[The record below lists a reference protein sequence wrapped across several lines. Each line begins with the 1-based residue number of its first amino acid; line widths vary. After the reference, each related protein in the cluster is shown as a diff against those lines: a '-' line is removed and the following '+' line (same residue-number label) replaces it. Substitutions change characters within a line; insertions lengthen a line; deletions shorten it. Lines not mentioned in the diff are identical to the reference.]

1 MRRNETVLVYAVTGL
16 LIVIL
21 GIAVIF
27 GEESARAS
35 KSGESAKVDGERRD
49 GQGLLEE
56 TNAED
61 LGMTPAAKVPAG
73 EEEKPPAG
81 EPTVDPTVK
90 PTVDPAVDPAVKT
103 SDAVAGD
110 LKQPITS
117 DVTEDDPGGPVPLV
131 TPTVHDRVI
140 RVLGTSKR
148 DGQYRIVTA
157 RQDDRLSTLVE
168 RWCGGLDALPTVEAL
183 NEDLKAG
190 KPIPGGRQVLVPW
203 TDDEVLLEA
212 LKERRQKAAEIER
225 KQGEL
230 YTLKRGESLWKI
242 AVNKVGSRK
251 APAYIQAIVKRNPE
265 LEDPDTVRE
274 GQKIRLPPVA
284 TPVR

>member
-35 KSGESAKVDGERRD
+35 KSGENAKVDDERRD
-49 GQGLLEE
+49 GQGLLEG

-73 EEEKPPAG
+73 GEDGKEDGEEDGEEEKPPAV
-81 EPTVDPTVK
+81 EPTAKPTVE
-90 PTVDPAVDPAVKT
+90 PGVDPAVEPAVKT
-103 SDAVAGD
+103 GDTVAGD

-117 DVTEDDPGGPVPLV
+117 DVTEDDPVGQVPLV

-168 RWCGGLDALPTVEAL
+168 RWCGSLDALPTVEGL

-190 KPIPGGRQVLVPW
+190 KPIPGGRQVL
-203 TDDEVLLEA
+203 
-212 LKERRQKAAEIER
+212 
-225 KQGEL
+225 
-230 YTLKRGESLWKI
+230 
-242 AVNKVGSRK
+242 
-251 APAYIQAIVKRNPE
+251 
-265 LEDPDTVRE
+265 
-274 GQKIRLPPVA
+274 
-284 TPVR
+284 